1 MGELSVKAS
10 TQLGWQGCGVP
21 QECLV
26 GYGATNTPRP
36 LISLG
41 MPMDMSASSTSTHP
55 CAHSP
60 ATVATTQMPQEAAP
74 PLAPLGSQGATVKSW
89 DPVSGQEVDVE
100 LSLDILGMLGVNT
113 SPQDVVEL
121 SPGKLV

>member
-1 MGELSVKAS
+1 MSPTVPEKQGGYLVGARDNDGQIHSDSDMFVEGERLQTLAPAEAELPMELSVKAS
-10 TQLGWQGCGVP
+10 TQLGWQGGGVP
-21 QECLV
+21 QECLD

-60 ATVATTQMPQEAAP
+60 ATVANTQM
-74 PLAPLGSQGATVKSW
+74 
-89 DPVSGQEVDVE
+89 
-100 LSLDILGMLGVNT
+100 
-113 SPQDVVEL
+113 
-121 SPGKLV
+121 